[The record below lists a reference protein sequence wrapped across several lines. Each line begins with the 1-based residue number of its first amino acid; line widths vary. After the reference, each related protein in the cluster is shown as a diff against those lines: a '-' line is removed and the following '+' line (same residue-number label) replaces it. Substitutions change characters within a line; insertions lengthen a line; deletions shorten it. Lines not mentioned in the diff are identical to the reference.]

1 MIVDAW
7 MARKWLTKVL
17 FKALI
22 CPATVGTVFE
32 KVPVRK
38 GVKLG
43 KTYNFVPFPKW
54 QWEGRG
60 FLNI

>member
-7 MARKWLTKVL
+7 MARKRLTKVL

-54 QWEGRG
+54 Q
-60 FLNI
+60 